1 MYGKIVDGVFKEA
14 PETYTFGNGYTVTN
28 FNNDTA
34 LLAELGYK
42 EVVRFDAP
50 EDTRFRYI
58 YTYEERDG
66 KIYENRELDTS
77 EELLND
83 LKARRIAQTREDLAR
98 YLEENPLVSACK
110 GGIEKKYT
118 VTLEKQN
125 QLTSTVADFLSNAL
139 PIILAGTPIEQIDLP
154 IYWNAQGDICEKWT
168 YGEIYQLKN
177 EMMSYV
183 RPIVEYQRYLEKT
196 IMEQEAQDK
205 IYELDCHFTRDKI
218 DKFIASRNEAPKDEV
233 VNEVPEEP
241 TDI

>member
-42 EVVRFDAP
+42 EVVRFDVP

-66 KIYENRELDTS
+66 KIYESRELDTS
-77 EELLND
+77 EELLDD

-98 YLEENPLVSACK
+98 YLEKNPLVSACK

-154 IYWNAQGDICEKWT
+154 MYWNAQGDICEKWT
-168 YGEIYQLKN
+168 YAEIYQLKN

-218 DKFIASRNEAPKDEV
+218 DKFIASRNEAPTDEV
-233 VNEVPEEP
+233 VNEVPKEP